1 MKWLKHRRFR
11 RDYVPTMG
19 HEDTVYML
27 RTLVRLGSTDR
38 RTMLA
43 LANRAIES
51 DQGENPGERRAITMY
66 RDAIAAGR
74 RIGVKTFP
82 ATFNTVTVPDDL
94 REAVEDALNLNGDTP

>member
-1 MKWLKHRRFR
+1 MKRLKHRRFR
-11 RDYVPTMG
+11 RDYVPTLD
-19 HEDTVYML
+19 HEDAVYML

-74 RIGVKTFP
+74 RVKFATFP
-82 ATFNTVTVPDDL
+82 ATFTTVHVPDDL
-94 REAVEDALNLNGDTP
+94 RQAVEDALQGDNE